1 MATRQVQ
8 RKRPAASKRS
18 SKGKLPVQHQRPLT
32 FEVYRDAGKEFRW
45 RLKAGNGEILASA
58 GEGYKAKADCEKG
71 VQRLR
76 TELGHDKLRFEVY
89 EDTSNEQRWRLIA
102 ANGQVIANS
111 SQGYKAMSDCR
122 HAIELIKQGAA
133 RSAVED
139 FA

>member
-8 RKRPAASKRS
+8 RKRQAPGKREAQDPRLL
-18 SKGKLPVQHQRPLT
+18 K

-58 GEGYKAKADCEKG
+58 GEGYKAKADCQAG

-76 TELGHDKLRFEVY
+76 RQLGKDTLHFEVY
-89 EDTSNEQRWRLIA
+89 EDTSNEQRWRLVA
-102 ANGQVIANS
+102 ANGQVIASS

-122 HAIELIKQGAA
+122 HAIDLIKQNAA
-133 RSAVED
+133 RAAVKDE
-139 FA
+139 A